1 MMSFVEVQPVP
12 ITLLFSI
19 RTAFVVV
26 EPESSPRVS
35 PSCFSRAR
43 MLLRVTVVA
52 NASIRMNNSSAFVL
66 SVKEYVTTGIR
77 VLFWMKRLTSFL
89 TNAPSAHLKQ
99 VAMNTASGLHFPST
113 IDMALAIIS
122 FKLEL

>member
-52 NASIRMNNSSAFVL
+52 NASIRINSSSALVL

-77 VLFWMKRLTSFL
+77 VLF
-89 TNAPSAHLKQ
+89 
-99 VAMNTASGLHFPST
+99 
-113 IDMALAIIS
+113 
-122 FKLEL
+122 